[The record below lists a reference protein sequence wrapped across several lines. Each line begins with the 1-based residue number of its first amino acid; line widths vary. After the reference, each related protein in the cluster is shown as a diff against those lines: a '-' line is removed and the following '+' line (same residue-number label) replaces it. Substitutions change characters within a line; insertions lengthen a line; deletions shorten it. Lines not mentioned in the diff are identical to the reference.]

1 MLIYICRNQ
10 INMSHISY
18 LEINILGFYCRFYLI
33 FRLTSY
39 KLSGINKLSYKI
51 LRHN

>member
-10 INMSHISY
+10 INMSHIPY
-18 LEINILGFYCRFYLI
+18 LEINILDCYCRFYLI
-33 FRLTSY
+33 IHLTSY
-39 KLSGINKLSYKI
+39 KFSGINKLSYKI